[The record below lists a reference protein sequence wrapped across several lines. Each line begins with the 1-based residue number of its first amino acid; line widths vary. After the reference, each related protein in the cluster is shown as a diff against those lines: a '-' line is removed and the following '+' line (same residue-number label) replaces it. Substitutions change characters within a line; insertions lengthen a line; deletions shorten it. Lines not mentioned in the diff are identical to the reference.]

1 MVSYVAK
8 GTNAL
13 GTTSCA
19 PGYPAGLSAN
29 DLILCAVQA
38 REAASAVATM
48 PAGWTLLAEV
58 AGTFGTVGV
67 DTGPT
72 RMWWFTKDTVSGSES
87 GTVTVTVTSGTV
99 CIAAMFAFQSATGAF
114 DIAWASGEDTSAG
127 TTISAVCSPDG
138 GLGAG
143 WIAAGDFL
151 FGHIG
156 KPTDAGTCS
165 AQNFASTGLTI
176 GARTEVWE
184 YSSTNGNDL
193 ESTAYWADV
202 SSGTQSVSTVTAS
215 ASVGTSTYGPALV
228 LRLRDAAAGDV
239 TFTTLVGDATA
250 DGGSTAFT
258 ADATFTTSTGAAT
271 ADGAVTSF
279 TADAVFATTAAD
291 ATADG
296 STASFTA
303 DAVFATSEGAA
314 TADGGTSSFTTSSG
328 VTFATL
334 PGEATADGGTGTFR
348 ADATFA
354 TTAGGATADGTVTT
368 FTAAATF
375 TTTAAEATA
384 DGGQAAFTASA
395 TFTTTEGA
403 ATADGGTGTFT
414 GAALFTTTVGDATA
428 DGGEGTFR
436 ADGLFAS
443 LVGVA
448 LADGGTGTFTIAPTL
463 ARVPKVVET
472 VGGAEQSRT
481 IRPGPAPS
489 ATLAADP
496 GAAILWAHTAHET
509 LSGVPAPRRTL

>member
-250 DGGSTAFT
+250 DGGSAAFTAAAVFTTSTAEAGADGGTGAFT
-258 ADATFTTSTGAAT
+258 ADG
-271 ADGAVTSF
+271 
-279 TADAVFATTAAD
+279 
-291 ATADG
+291 
-296 STASFTA
+296 
-303 DAVFATSEGAA
+303 VFATSEGSA
-314 TADGGTSSFTTSSG
+314 TADGGTGTFSGGGGVSFD
-328 VTFATL
+328 TL
-334 PGEATADGGTGTFR
+334 PGDATADGGTGTFR
-348 ADATFA
+348 ADGVL
-354 TTAGGATADGTVTT
+354 TTV
-368 FTAAATF
+368 
-375 TTTAAEATA
+375 
-384 DGGQAAFTASA
+384 
-395 TFTTTEGA
+395 EGA
-403 ATADGGTGTFT
+403 ATADGGSTSFTAAATFATTAGSAAADGGTGTFT
-414 GAALFTTTVGDATA
+414 ADGLITTLTGTAVA
-428 DGGEGTFR
+428 DGGTATFTAAAVFATTPGDAL
-436 ADGLFAS
+436 ADGSGATFLAG
-443 LVGVA
+443 GVFVTATAAA
-448 LADGGTGTFTIAPTL
+448 LADGGTGTFGWSTPLI
-463 ARVPKVVET
+463 RVPKVVKT
-472 VGGAEQSRT
+472 VSGAQESRT
-481 IRPGPAPS
+481 IRPGSALS
-489 ATLAADP
+489 ATLTPDP
-496 GAAILWAHTAHET
+496 DQATLSAHPDRET
-509 LSGVPAPRRTL
+509 LSGALSPRRTL